1 MMKVNNKKLI
11 VLTGPTAVGKTKEAI
26 NLAKALNTEIISAD
40 SRQFY
45 KELNIGVAT
54 PTEEELS
61 EVKHHFIGHISIHN
75 NYNVGLFEKD
85 ALDRI
90 ELLFKTY
97 DTIVLTGGSGMYIDV
112 VCNGM
117 DSLPDVDIEIR
128 NELNRIFKEEGISVL
143 QEELREK
150 DIEYYN
156 IVDTKNHIR
165 LIRALEV
172 IRQTGKTF
180 SFYRTNKKT
189 QRDFQIFKFALQ
201 RERSELIERID
212 KRVDLMIESGLLEEA
227 KEVYPYKNLSAL
239 NTVGYKEL
247 FKYFEGEIS
256 LENAIED
263 IKTNTRRYAKRQMTW
278 FRKDKEY
285 IWLDAKNPINW
296 KEVLDG
302 KI

>member
-1 MMKVNNKKLI
+1 MKASNKKLI

-26 NLAKALNTEIISAD
+26 NLAKTLNTEIISAD

-75 NYNVGLFEKD
+75 NYNVGLYEKD
-85 ALDRI
+85 AIEKI
-90 ELLFKTY
+90 ELLFKTH

-112 VCNGM
+112 VCNGI
-117 DSLPDVDIEIR
+117 DSLPDVDFEIR
-128 NELNRIFKEEGISVL
+128 NELNRVFKEEGISVL

-180 SFYRTNKKT
+180 SFYRTNQKT
-189 QRDFQIFKFALQ
+189 QRDFQIVKFALQ

-247 FKYFEGEIS
+247 FKYFDNQIS
-256 LENAIED
+256 FQQAIED
-263 IKTNTRRYAKRQMTW
+263 VKTNTRRYAKRQMTW
-278 FRKDKEY
+278 FRKETQY
-285 IWLDAKNPINW
+285 TWLDAKNPINW

-302 KI
+302 KN

>member
-1 MMKVNNKKLI
+1 MKVNNKKLI

-54 PTEEELS
+54 PSKEELE

-85 ALDRI
+85 TLERI

-97 DTIVLTGGSGMYIDV
+97 ETIVLTGGSGMYIDV

>member
-1 MMKVNNKKLI
+1 
-11 VLTGPTAVGKTKEAI
+11 
-26 NLAKALNTEIISAD
+26 
-40 SRQFY
+40 
-45 KELNIGVAT
+45 
-54 PTEEELS
+54 
-61 EVKHHFIGHISIHN
+61 
-75 NYNVGLFEKD
+75 
-85 ALDRI
+85 
-90 ELLFKTY
+90 
-97 DTIVLTGGSGMYIDV
+97 MYIDV

-143 QEELREK
+143 QEELKEK
-150 DIEYYN
+150 DIEYHN

-180 SFYRTNKKT
+180 SFYRTNQKT
-189 QRDFQIFKFALQ
+189 QRDFQIVKFALQ

-247 FKYFEGEIS
+247 FKYFDNQIS
-256 LENAIED
+256 FQQAIED
-263 IKTNTRRYAKRQMTW
+263 VKTNTRRYAKRQMTW

>member
-1 MMKVNNKKLI
+1 MKVNNKKLI

-54 PTEEELS
+54 PSKEELE

-85 ALDRI
+85 ALERI

-97 DTIVLTGGSGMYIDV
+97 ETIVLTGGSGMYIDV

-247 FKYFEGEIS
+247 FKYFDNQIS
-256 LENAIED
+256 FQQAIED

>member
-1 MMKVNNKKLI
+1 MKVNNKKLI

-128 NELNRIFKEEGISVL
+128 NELNRVFKEEGISVL

-156 IVDTKNHIR
+156 IVDKKNHIR
-165 LIRALEV
+165 IIRALEV

-201 RERSELIERID
+201 RERSELIERIN
-212 KRVDLMIESGLLEEA
+212 KRVDLMMEDGLLDEA
-227 KEVYPYKNLSAL
+227 KTVYLYKHLSAL

>member
-1 MMKVNNKKLI
+1 MKVNNKKLI

-54 PTEEELS
+54 PSKEELE

-85 ALDRI
+85 ALERI
-90 ELLFKTY
+90 DLLFKTY

-143 QEELREK
+143 QEELKEK
-150 DIEYYN
+150 DIEYHN

-180 SFYRTNKKT
+180 SFYRTNQKT
-189 QRDFQIFKFALQ
+189 QRDFQIVKFALQ

-247 FKYFEGEIS
+247 FKYFDNQIS
-256 LENAIED
+256 FQQAIED
-263 IKTNTRRYAKRQMTW
+263 VKTNTRRYAKRQMTW

>member
-1 MMKVNNKKLI
+1 MKASNKKLI

-26 NLAKALNTEIISAD
+26 NLAKTLNTEIISAD

-75 NYNVGLFEKD
+75 NYNVGLYEKD
-85 ALDRI
+85 AIEKI
-90 ELLFKTY
+90 ELLFKTH
-97 DTIVLTGGSGMYIDV
+97 DTLVLTGGSGMYIDV
-112 VCNGM
+112 VCNGI
-117 DSLPDVDIEIR
+117 DSLPDVDFEIR
-128 NELNRIFKEEGISVL
+128 NELNRVFKEEGISVL

-180 SFYRTNKKT
+180 SFYRTNQKT
-189 QRDFQIFKFALQ
+189 QRDFQIVKFALQ

-212 KRVDLMIESGLLEEA
+212 KRVDLMIEEGLLEEA

-247 FKYFEGEIS
+247 FKYFDNQIS
-256 LENAIED
+256 FQQAIED
-263 IKTNTRRYAKRQMTW
+263 VKTNTRRYAKRQMTW
-278 FRKDKEY
+278 FRKETQY
-285 IWLDAKNPINW
+285 TWLDAKNPINW

-302 KI
+302 KN

>member
-1 MMKVNNKKLI
+1 MKVNNKKLI

-54 PTEEELS
+54 PSKEELS

-128 NELNRIFKEEGISVL
+128 NELNRVFKEEGISVL

-156 IVDTKNHIR
+156 IVDKKNHIR
-165 LIRALEV
+165 IIRALEV

-180 SFYRTNKKT
+180 SFYRTNQKT

-201 RERSELIERID
+201 RERSELIERIN
-212 KRVDLMIESGLLEEA
+212 KRVDLMMEDGLLDEA
-227 KEVYPYKNLSAL
+227 KTVYLYKHLSAL

>member
-1 MMKVNNKKLI
+1 MNNKKLI

-54 PTEEELS
+54 PSKEELS

-128 NELNRIFKEEGISVL
+128 NELNRVFKEEGISVL

-156 IVDTKNHIR
+156 IVDKKNHIR
-165 LIRALEV
+165 IIRALEV

-180 SFYRTNKKT
+180 SFYRTNQKT

-201 RERSELIERID
+201 RERSELIERIN
-212 KRVDLMIESGLLEEA
+212 KRVDLMMEDGLLDEA
-227 KEVYPYKNLSAL
+227 KTVYLYKHLSAL

>member
-1 MMKVNNKKLI
+1 MKASNKKLI

-26 NLAKALNTEIISAD
+26 NLAKTLNTEIISAD

-75 NYNVGLFEKD
+75 NYNVGLYEKD
-85 ALDRI
+85 AIEKI
-90 ELLFKTY
+90 ELLFKTH

-112 VCNGM
+112 VCNGI

-128 NELNRIFKEEGISVL
+128 NELNRVFKEEGISVL

-180 SFYRTNKKT
+180 SFYRTNQKT
-189 QRDFQIFKFALQ
+189 QRDFQIIKFALQ
-201 RERSELIERID
+201 RDRAELIERID
-212 KRVDLMIESGLLEEA
+212 KRVDLMIEEGLLEEA

-247 FKYFEGEIS
+247 FKYFDNQIS
-256 LENAIED
+256 FQQAIED
-263 IKTNTRRYAKRQMTW
+263 VKTNTRRYAKRQMTW
-278 FRKDKEY
+278 FRKETQY
-285 IWLDAKNPINW
+285 TWLDAKNPINW

-302 KI
+302 KN

>member
-54 PTEEELS
+54 PSKEELE
-61 EVKHHFIGHISIHN
+61 EVKPHFIGHISIHN

-85 ALDRI
+85 ALERI

-180 SFYRTNKKT
+180 SFYRTNKKA
-189 QRDFQIFKFALQ
+189 QRDFQIVKFALQ

-247 FKYFEGEIS
+247 FKYFDNQIS
-256 LENAIED
+256 FQQAIED
-263 IKTNTRRYAKRQMTW
+263 VKTNTRRYAKRQMTW

>member
-1 MMKVNNKKLI
+1 MKASNKKLI

-26 NLAKALNTEIISAD
+26 NLAKTLNTEIISAD

-75 NYNVGLFEKD
+75 NYNVGLYEKD
-85 ALDRI
+85 AIEKI
-90 ELLFKTY
+90 ELLFKTH

-112 VCNGM
+112 VCNGI
-117 DSLPDVDIEIR
+117 DSLPDVDIGIR
-128 NELNRIFKEEGISVL
+128 NELNRVFKEEGISVL

-180 SFYRTNKKT
+180 SFYRTNQKT
-189 QRDFQIFKFALQ
+189 QRDFQIVKFALQ

-212 KRVDLMIESGLLEEA
+212 KRVDLMIEEGLLEEA

-247 FKYFEGEIS
+247 FKYFDNQIS
-256 LENAIED
+256 FQQAIED
-263 IKTNTRRYAKRQMTW
+263 VKTNTRRYAKRQMTW
-278 FRKDKEY
+278 FRKETQY
-285 IWLDAKNPINW
+285 TWLDAKNPINW

-302 KI
+302 KN

>member
-1 MMKVNNKKLI
+1 MKASNKKLI

-26 NLAKALNTEIISAD
+26 NLAKTLNTEIISAD

-75 NYNVGLFEKD
+75 NYNVGLYEKD
-85 ALDRI
+85 AIEKI
-90 ELLFKTY
+90 ELLFKTH
-97 DTIVLTGGSGMYIDV
+97 DTLVLTGGSGMYIDV
-112 VCNGM
+112 VCNGI

-128 NELNRIFKEEGISVL
+128 NELNRVFKEEGISVL

-180 SFYRTNKKT
+180 SFYRTNQKT
-189 QRDFQIFKFALQ
+189 QRDFQIIKFALQ
-201 RERSELIERID
+201 RDRAELIERID
-212 KRVDLMIESGLLEEA
+212 KRVDLMIEEGLLEEA

-247 FKYFEGEIS
+247 FKYFDNQIS
-256 LENAIED
+256 LEEAIED

>member
-1 MMKVNNKKLI
+1 MKVNNKKLI

-54 PTEEELS
+54 PSKEELE

-85 ALDRI
+85 ALERI

-143 QEELREK
+143 QEELKEK
-150 DIEYYN
+150 DIEYHN

-180 SFYRTNKKT
+180 SFYRTNQKT
-189 QRDFQIFKFALQ
+189 QRDFQIVKFALQ

-247 FKYFEGEIS
+247 FKYFDNQIS
-256 LENAIED
+256 FQQAIED
-263 IKTNTRRYAKRQMTW
+263 VKTNTRRYAKRQMTW

>member
-1 MMKVNNKKLI
+1 MKVNNKKLI

-54 PTEEELS
+54 PSKEELE

-128 NELNRIFKEEGISVL
+128 NELNRVFKEEGISVL

-247 FKYFEGEIS
+247 FKYFDNQIS
-256 LENAIED
+256 FQQAIED

>member
-1 MMKVNNKKLI
+1 MKASNKKLI

-26 NLAKALNTEIISAD
+26 NLAKTLNTEIISAD

-75 NYNVGLFEKD
+75 NYNVGLYEKD
-85 ALDRI
+85 AIEKI
-90 ELLFKTY
+90 ELLFKTH

-112 VCNGM
+112 VCNGI
-117 DSLPDVDIEIR
+117 DSLPDVDIGIR
-128 NELNRIFKEEGISVL
+128 NELNRVFKEEGISVL

-180 SFYRTNKKT
+180 SFYRTNQKT
-189 QRDFQIFKFALQ
+189 QRDFQIVKFALQ
-201 RERSELIERID
+201 RDRAELIERID
-212 KRVDLMIESGLLEEA
+212 KRVDLMIEEGLLEEA

-247 FKYFEGEIS
+247 FKYFDNQIS
-256 LENAIED
+256 FQQAIED
-263 IKTNTRRYAKRQMTW
+263 VKTNTRRYAKRQMTW
-278 FRKDKEY
+278 FRKETQY
-285 IWLDAKNPINW
+285 TWLDAKNPINW

-302 KI
+302 KN

>member
-1 MMKVNNKKLI
+1 MKASNKKLI

-26 NLAKALNTEIISAD
+26 NLAKTLNTEIISAD

-61 EVKHHFIGHISIHN
+61 EIKHHFIGHISIHN
-75 NYNVGLFEKD
+75 NYNVGLYEKD
-85 ALDRI
+85 AIEKI
-90 ELLFKTY
+90 ELLFKTH

-128 NELNRIFKEEGISVL
+128 NELNRVFKEEGISVL

-156 IVDTKNHIR
+156 IVDKKNHIR
-165 LIRALEV
+165 IIRALEV

-180 SFYRTNKKT
+180 SFYRTNQKT

-201 RERSELIERID
+201 RERSELIERIN
-212 KRVDLMIESGLLEEA
+212 KRVDLMMEDGLLDEA
-227 KEVYPYKNLSAL
+227 KTVYLYKHLSAL

>member
-1 MMKVNNKKLI
+1 MMNVNNKKLI

-128 NELNRIFKEEGISVL
+128 NELNRVFKEEGISVL

-156 IVDTKNHIR
+156 IVDKKNHIR
-165 LIRALEV
+165 IIRALEV

-180 SFYRTNKKT
+180 SFYRTNQKT

-247 FKYFEGEIS
+247 FKYFDNQIS
-256 LENAIED
+256 FQQAIED

>member
-1 MMKVNNKKLI
+1 MKASNKKLI

-26 NLAKALNTEIISAD
+26 NLAKTLNTEIISAD

-75 NYNVGLFEKD
+75 NYNVGLYEKD
-85 ALDRI
+85 AIEKI
-90 ELLFKTY
+90 ELLFKTH

-112 VCNGM
+112 VCNGI
-117 DSLPDVDIEIR
+117 DSLPDVDIGIR
-128 NELNRIFKEEGISVL
+128 NELNRVFKEEGISVL

-180 SFYRTNKKT
+180 SFYRTNQKT
-189 QRDFQIFKFALQ
+189 QRDFQIIKFALQ
-201 RERSELIERID
+201 RDRAELIERID
-212 KRVDLMIESGLLEEA
+212 KRVDLMIEEGLLEEA

-247 FKYFEGEIS
+247 FKYFDNQIS
-256 LENAIED
+256 FQQAIED
-263 IKTNTRRYAKRQMTW
+263 VKTNTRRYAKRQMTW
-278 FRKDKEY
+278 FRKETQY
-285 IWLDAKNPINW
+285 TWLDAKNPINW

-302 KI
+302 KN

>member
-1 MMKVNNKKLI
+1 MKASNKKLI

-26 NLAKALNTEIISAD
+26 NLAKTLNTEIISAD

-75 NYNVGLFEKD
+75 NYNVGLYEKD
-85 ALDRI
+85 AIEKI
-90 ELLFKTY
+90 ELLFKTH

-112 VCNGM
+112 VCNGI
-117 DSLPDVDIEIR
+117 DSLPDVDIGIR
-128 NELNRIFKEEGISVL
+128 NELNRVFKEEGISVL

-180 SFYRTNKKT
+180 SFYRTNQKT
-189 QRDFQIFKFALQ
+189 QRDFQIVKFALQ

-247 FKYFEGEIS
+247 FKYFDNQIS
-256 LENAIED
+256 LEEAIED

-278 FRKDKEY
+278 FRKETQY
-285 IWLDAKNPINW
+285 TWLDAKNPINW

-302 KI
+302 KN

>member
-1 MMKVNNKKLI
+1 MNNKKLI

-54 PTEEELS
+54 PSKEELE

-247 FKYFEGEIS
+247 FKYFDNQIS
-256 LENAIED
+256 FQQAIED

>member
-1 MMKVNNKKLI
+1 MKVNNKKLI

-54 PTEEELS
+54 PSKEELE

-85 ALDRI
+85 ALERI

-97 DTIVLTGGSGMYIDV
+97 ETIVLTGGSGMYIDV

-239 NTVGYKEL
+239 NTVGYKES

>member
-1 MMKVNNKKLI
+1 MKVNNKKLI

-54 PTEEELS
+54 PSKEELE

-128 NELNRIFKEEGISVL
+128 NELNRVFKEEGISVL

-156 IVDTKNHIR
+156 IVDKKNHIR
-165 LIRALEV
+165 IIRALEV

-180 SFYRTNKKT
+180 SFYRTNQKT

-201 RERSELIERID
+201 RERSELIERIN
-212 KRVDLMIESGLLEEA
+212 KRVDLMMEDGLLDEA
-227 KEVYPYKNLSAL
+227 KTVYLYKHLSAL

>member
-1 MMKVNNKKLI
+1 MNNKKLI

-54 PTEEELS
+54 PSKEELE

-85 ALDRI
+85 ALERI
-90 ELLFKTY
+90 DLLFKTY

-143 QEELREK
+143 QEELKEK
-150 DIEYYN
+150 DIEYHN

-180 SFYRTNKKT
+180 SFYRTNQKT
-189 QRDFQIFKFALQ
+189 QRDFQIVKFALQ

-247 FKYFEGEIS
+247 FKYFDNQIS
-256 LENAIED
+256 FQQAIED
-263 IKTNTRRYAKRQMTW
+263 VKTNTRRYAKRQMTW

>member
-1 MMKVNNKKLI
+1 MKASNKKLI

-26 NLAKALNTEIISAD
+26 NLAKTLNTEIISAD

-75 NYNVGLFEKD
+75 NYNVGLYEKD
-85 ALDRI
+85 AIEKI
-90 ELLFKTY
+90 ELLFKTH
-97 DTIVLTGGSGMYIDV
+97 DTLVLTGGSGMYIDV
-112 VCNGM
+112 VCNGI

-128 NELNRIFKEEGISVL
+128 NELNRVFKEEGISVL

-180 SFYRTNKKT
+180 SFYRTNQKT
-189 QRDFQIFKFALQ
+189 QRDFQIIKFALQ
-201 RERSELIERID
+201 RDRAELIERID
-212 KRVDLMIESGLLEEA
+212 KRVDLMIEEGLLEEA

-247 FKYFEGEIS
+247 FKYFDNQIS
-256 LENAIED
+256 LEEAIED

-278 FRKDKEY
+278 FRKETQY
-285 IWLDAKNPINW
+285 TWLDAKNPINW
-296 KEVLDG
+296 KEVLDE
-302 KI
+302 KN

>member
-1 MMKVNNKKLI
+1 MKASNKKLI

-26 NLAKALNTEIISAD
+26 NLAKTLNTEIISAD

-75 NYNVGLFEKD
+75 NYNVGLYEKD
-85 ALDRI
+85 AIEKI
-90 ELLFKTY
+90 ELLFKTH
-97 DTIVLTGGSGMYIDV
+97 DTLVLTGGSGMYIDV
-112 VCNGM
+112 VCNGI
-117 DSLPDVDIEIR
+117 DSLPDVDIGIR
-128 NELNRIFKEEGISVL
+128 NELNRVFKEEGISVL

-180 SFYRTNKKT
+180 SFYRTNQKT
-189 QRDFQIFKFALQ
+189 QRDFQIIKFALQ
-201 RERSELIERID
+201 RDRAELIERID
-212 KRVDLMIESGLLEEA
+212 KRVDLMIEEGLLEEA

-247 FKYFEGEIS
+247 FKYFDNQIS
-256 LENAIED
+256 FQQAIED
-263 IKTNTRRYAKRQMTW
+263 VKTNTRRYAKRQMTW
-278 FRKDKEY
+278 FRKETQY
-285 IWLDAKNPINW
+285 TWLDAKNPINW

-302 KI
+302 KN

>member
-1 MMKVNNKKLI
+1 MKASNKKLI

-26 NLAKALNTEIISAD
+26 NLAKTLNTEIISAD

-75 NYNVGLFEKD
+75 NYNVGLYEKD
-85 ALDRI
+85 AIEKI
-90 ELLFKTY
+90 ELLFKTH

-112 VCNGM
+112 VCNGI
-117 DSLPDVDIEIR
+117 DSLPDVDFEIR
-128 NELNRIFKEEGISVL
+128 NELNRVFKEEGISVL

-180 SFYRTNKKT
+180 SFYRTNQKT
-189 QRDFQIFKFALQ
+189 QRDFQIVKFALQ

-212 KRVDLMIESGLLEEA
+212 KRVDLMIEEGLLEEA

-247 FKYFEGEIS
+247 FKYFDNQIS
-256 LENAIED
+256 LEEAIED

-278 FRKDKEY
+278 FRKETQY
-285 IWLDAKNPINW
+285 TWLDAKNPINW

-302 KI
+302 KN

>member
-1 MMKVNNKKLI
+1 MKASNKKLI

-26 NLAKALNTEIISAD
+26 NLAKTLNTEIISAD

-75 NYNVGLFEKD
+75 NYNVGLYEKD
-85 ALDRI
+85 AIEKI
-90 ELLFKTY
+90 ELLFKTH

-112 VCNGM
+112 VCNGI
-117 DSLPDVDIEIR
+117 DSLPDVDFEIR
-128 NELNRIFKEEGISVL
+128 NELNRVFKEEGISVL

-180 SFYRTNKKT
+180 SFYRTNQKT
-189 QRDFQIFKFALQ
+189 QRDFQIIKFALQ
-201 RERSELIERID
+201 RDRAELIERID
-212 KRVDLMIESGLLEEA
+212 KRVDLMIEEGLLEEA

-247 FKYFEGEIS
+247 FKYFDNQIS
-256 LENAIED
+256 FQQAIED
-263 IKTNTRRYAKRQMTW
+263 VKTNTRRYAKRQMTW
-278 FRKDKEY
+278 FRKETQY
-285 IWLDAKNPINW
+285 TWLDAKNPINW

-302 KI
+302 KN

>member
-1 MMKVNNKKLI
+1 MKVNNKKLI

-61 EVKHHFIGHISIHN
+61 EVTHHFIGHISIHN

-85 ALDRI
+85 ALERI

-117 DSLPDVDIEIR
+117 DSLPNVDIEIR

-247 FKYFEGEIS
+247 FKYFDNQIS
-256 LENAIED
+256 FQQAIED

>member
-1 MMKVNNKKLI
+1 MKASNKKLI

-26 NLAKALNTEIISAD
+26 NLAKTLNTEIISAD

-75 NYNVGLFEKD
+75 NYNVGLYEKD
-85 ALDRI
+85 AIEKI
-90 ELLFKTY
+90 ELLFKTH

-112 VCNGM
+112 VCNGI
-117 DSLPDVDIEIR
+117 DSLPDVDIGIR
-128 NELNRIFKEEGISVL
+128 NELNRVFKEEGISVL

-180 SFYRTNKKT
+180 SFYRTNQKT
-189 QRDFQIFKFALQ
+189 QRDFQIIKFALQ
-201 RERSELIERID
+201 RDRAELIERID
-212 KRVDLMIESGLLEEA
+212 KRVDLMIEEGLLEEA

-247 FKYFEGEIS
+247 FKYFDNQIS
-256 LENAIED
+256 LEEAIED

-278 FRKDKEY
+278 FRKETQY
-285 IWLDAKNPINW
+285 TWLDAKNPINW

-302 KI
+302 KN

>member
-1 MMKVNNKKLI
+1 MKASNKKLI

-26 NLAKALNTEIISAD
+26 NLAKTLNTEIISAD

-75 NYNVGLFEKD
+75 NYNVGLYEKD
-85 ALDRI
+85 AIEKI
-90 ELLFKTY
+90 ELLFKTH

-112 VCNGM
+112 VCNGI
-117 DSLPDVDIEIR
+117 DSLPDVDIGIR
-128 NELNRIFKEEGISVL
+128 NELNRVFKEEGISVL

-180 SFYRTNKKT
+180 SFYRTNQKT
-189 QRDFQIFKFALQ
+189 QRDFQIVKFALQ

-247 FKYFEGEIS
+247 FKYFDNQIS
-256 LENAIED
+256 FQQAIED
-263 IKTNTRRYAKRQMTW
+263 VKTNTRRYAKRQMTW
-278 FRKDKEY
+278 FRKETQY
-285 IWLDAKNPINW
+285 TWLDAKNPINW

-302 KI
+302 KN

>member
-1 MMKVNNKKLI
+1 MKVNNKKLI

-54 PTEEELS
+54 PSKEELE

-85 ALDRI
+85 ALERI

-97 DTIVLTGGSGMYIDV
+97 ETIVLTGGSGMYIDV

-128 NELNRIFKEEGISVL
+128 NELNRVFKEEGISVL

-180 SFYRTNKKT
+180 SFYRTNQKT
-189 QRDFQIFKFALQ
+189 QRDFQIVKFALQ

-247 FKYFEGEIS
+247 FKYFDNQIS
-256 LENAIED
+256 FQQAIED
-263 IKTNTRRYAKRQMTW
+263 VKTNTRRYAKRQMTW

>member
-1 MMKVNNKKLI
+1 MKVNNKKLI

-54 PTEEELS
+54 PSKEELE

-85 ALDRI
+85 ALERI

-180 SFYRTNKKT
+180 SFYRTNQKT
-189 QRDFQIFKFALQ
+189 QRDFQIVKFALQ

-247 FKYFEGEIS
+247 FKYFDNQIS
-256 LENAIED
+256 FQQAIED
-263 IKTNTRRYAKRQMTW
+263 VKTNTRRYAKRQMTW

>member
-1 MMKVNNKKLI
+1 MKVNNKKLI

>member
-1 MMKVNNKKLI
+1 MKASNKKLI

-26 NLAKALNTEIISAD
+26 NLAKTLNTEIISAD

-75 NYNVGLFEKD
+75 NYNVGLYEKD
-85 ALDRI
+85 AIEKI
-90 ELLFKTY
+90 ELLFKTH

-180 SFYRTNKKT
+180 SFYRTNQKT
-189 QRDFQIFKFALQ
+189 QRDFQIIKFALQ
-201 RERSELIERID
+201 RDRAELIERID
-212 KRVDLMIESGLLEEA
+212 KRVDLMIEEGLLEEA

-247 FKYFEGEIS
+247 FKYFDNQIS
-256 LENAIED
+256 FQQAIED
-263 IKTNTRRYAKRQMTW
+263 VKTNTRRYAKRQMTW
-278 FRKDKEY
+278 FRKETQY
-285 IWLDAKNPINW
+285 TWLDAKNPINW

-302 KI
+302 KN

>member
-1 MMKVNNKKLI
+1 MKASNKKLI

-26 NLAKALNTEIISAD
+26 NLAKTLNTEIISAD

-75 NYNVGLFEKD
+75 NYNVGLYEKD
-85 ALDRI
+85 AIEKI
-90 ELLFKTY
+90 ELLFKTH

-112 VCNGM
+112 VCNGI
-117 DSLPDVDIEIR
+117 DSLPDVDIGIR
-128 NELNRIFKEEGISVL
+128 NELNRVFKEEGISVL

-180 SFYRTNKKT
+180 SFYRTNQKT
-189 QRDFQIFKFALQ
+189 QRDFQIIKFALQ
-201 RERSELIERID
+201 RDRAELIERID

-247 FKYFEGEIS
+247 FKYFDNQIS
-256 LENAIED
+256 FQQAIED
-263 IKTNTRRYAKRQMTW
+263 VKTNTRRYAKRQMTW
-278 FRKDKEY
+278 FRKETQY
-285 IWLDAKNPINW
+285 TWLDAKNPINW

-302 KI
+302 KN

>member
-128 NELNRIFKEEGISVL
+128 NELNRVFKEEGISVL

-156 IVDTKNHIR
+156 IVDKKNHIR
-165 LIRALEV
+165 IIRALEV

-201 RERSELIERID
+201 RERSELIERIN
-212 KRVDLMIESGLLEEA
+212 KRVDLMMEDGLLDEA
-227 KEVYPYKNLSAL
+227 KTVYLYKHLSAL